1 MANIVRHRV
10 AVASSDG
17 EFVDEHFGNALYY
30 QVYDE
35 GPGGEWSLIETRKVS
50 AGCGAESGCGGVG
63 CSLAERLFDCEA
75 IFVLRIGPS
84 AAAGAIA
91 AGLRVFEAGGP
102 VDDMLDYVAAN
113 GLLDVTGTVS

>member
-1 MANIVRHRV
+1 MASIVRHRV

-35 GPGGEWSLIETRKVS
+35 APGGEWSLIETRKVS
-50 AGCGAESGCGGVG
+50 AGCGA
-63 CSLAERLFDCEA
+63 EA